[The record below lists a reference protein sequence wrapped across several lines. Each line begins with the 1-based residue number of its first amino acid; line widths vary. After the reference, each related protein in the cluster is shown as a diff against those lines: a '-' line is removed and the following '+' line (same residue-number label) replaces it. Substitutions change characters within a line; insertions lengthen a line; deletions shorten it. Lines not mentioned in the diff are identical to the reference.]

1 MTKGV
6 FRFKRFEVRH
16 MCSSMPV
23 GTDAVL
29 LGAWTRMGRCAK
41 DVETSILD
49 IGCGC
54 GLIALMAAQRS
65 CSDYVIGIDVD
76 APSVEEAAM
85 NAIMSPFASRVKFL
99 EGDVRDFACRCHG
112 DDVTFSLILCNPP
125 YYTEKVLPPDTRRS
139 IARNTGHLSFSELL
153 DAVRLLL
160 DDDGVFSV
168 VVPMQV
174 RDLFVSEAV
183 LHRLYL
189 ARECRVQTVV
199 GKQPK
204 RVLMEFSKRQC
215 GQPCIETLV
224 LQDVT
229 GGRTLEYA
237 RLCGD
242 FYL

>member
-1 MTKGV
+1 
-6 FRFKRFEVRH
+6 

-41 DVETSILD
+41 DVDTSILD
-49 IGCGC
+49 VGCGC

-65 CSDYVIGIDVD
+65 CSAYVLGIDVD
-76 APSVEEAAM
+76 VPSVEEAKV
-85 NAIMSPFASRVKFL
+85 NASTSPFASRVFFL
-99 EGDVRDFACRCHG
+99 EADVRDFACCDG
-112 DDVTFSLILCNPP
+112 ENAGFSLILCNPP
-125 YYTEKVLPPDTRRS
+125 YYTEGVLPPDPRRS
-139 IARNTGHLSFSELL
+139 IARNTGHLSFAELL
-153 DAVRLLL
+153 GAVCLLL
-160 DDDGVFSV
+160 DEEGMFSV
-168 VVPMQV
+168 VIPMQA
-174 RDLFVSEAV
+174 RDSFVAEAV

-204 RVLMEFSKRQC
+204 RVLMEFCKRQC
-215 GQPCIETLV
+215 GQPCIETIA
-224 LQDVT
+224 LQDAK
-229 GGRTLEYA
+229 GGRTPEYA